1 MKKILVIE
9 DDEQV
14 RDSVSLS
21 LESAGYV
28 VMEAATCQ
36 EGLRNQQQF
45 GPSVIISDVVS
56 LEYEGGELLRQMCH
70 PSANIPLITLMGTL
84 SDSDMTSSRAQSLMP
99 MPMPHHTLQKP
110 FTLDELL
117 ATVQSALTP

>member
-1 MKKILVIE
+1 MNKILVIE

-28 VMEAATCQ
+28 VMEASTCR
-36 EGLRNQQQF
+36 EGLQNHKQF
-45 GPSVIISDVVS
+45 RPSVIISDVVS
-56 LEYEGGELLRQMCH
+56 LEHEGGDLIRRMCQQ
-70 PSANIPLITLMGTL
+70 SSNLPLITLMGTL
-84 SDSDMTSSRAQSLMP
+84 SDSDMKPLRSEAITPMSS
-99 MPMPHHTLQKP
+99 HTLQKP

-117 ATVQSALTP
+117 ATVQNALAP

>member
-1 MKKILVIE
+1 MNKILVIE

-36 EGLRNQQQF
+36 EGLQNQQQF
-45 GPSVIISDVVS
+45 CPTVIISDVVS
-56 LEYEGGELLRQMCH
+56 LEDEGGEFLRQMSQL
-70 PSANIPLITLMGTL
+70 SAGVPLITLMGTL
-84 SDSDMTSSRAQSLMP
+84 SDSETGPSRAQSVMP
-99 MPMPHHTLQKP
+99 TSRHTLHKP

-117 ATVQSALTP
+117 ATVQSALTR